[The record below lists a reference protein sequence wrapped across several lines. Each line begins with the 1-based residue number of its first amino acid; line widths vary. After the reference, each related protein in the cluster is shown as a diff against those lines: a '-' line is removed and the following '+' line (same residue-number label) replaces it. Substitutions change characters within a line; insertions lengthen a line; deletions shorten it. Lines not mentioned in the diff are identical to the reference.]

1 MYDDVKLVESIAR
14 EMWDVI
20 RALDPEAPTV
30 HGPADESAWRSW
42 SIHHPRL
49 AEELRGRARRALSR
63 SVQAGALRPQM
74 DLRLKEA
81 MVSWDL

>member
-20 RALDPEAPTV
+20 RALDPDAPTV
-30 HGPADESAWRSW
+30 HGPADEATWNSW
-42 SIHHPRL
+42 STHHPRL
-49 AEELRGRARRALSR
+49 AEELRGRARRAISR
-63 SVQAGALRPQM
+63 SARARQPQM